1 MSLEAQLRSQRQQR
15 IHGVLAGGGPATP
28 PRLHAQ
34 IAALQRESRPR
45 ASPRPTRRLAVV
57 AAASLV
63 ALAVVLV
70 ISVGGGG
77 PGGPTLAS
85 AAQLSGLEPTGPSPV
100 HDLRHPALLLER
112 FEGVIYPYWYEQF
125 NWFTAGQRTDNLGG
139 GRTAHTVFYRH
150 THHRIGYTVVSG
162 KPLIPPRSAERRVVD
177 GLEMRGY
184 RDGDRDVVTFVR
196 NDHPCVL
203 AGMVHSRG
211 TLYKLAAWK
220 GGGALRP

>member
-15 IHGVLAGGGPATP
+15 ISGLLAGGGPATP
-28 PRLHAQ
+28 PRLHAR
-34 IAALQRESRPR
+34 IAALQRESPAR
-45 ASPRPTRRLAVV
+45 ASPRPTRRLAVA
-57 AAASLV
+57 AAASL
-63 ALAVVLV
+63 AAFAVVLV
-70 ISVGGGG
+70 ISIGGSA

-85 AAQLSGLEPTGPSPV
+85 AALLSARQPTGPSPV
-100 HDLRHPALLLER
+100 HDLRRPALLREH
-112 FEGVIYPYWYEQF
+112 FEGVTYPYWYEQF

-139 GRTAHTVFYRH
+139 GRIARTVFYRH

-162 KPLIPPRSAERRVVD
+162 KPLIAPRSAERRVVG

-196 NDHPCVL
+196 NGHTCIL

-211 TLYKLAAWK
+211 TLFKLAAWN

>member
-1 MSLEAQLRSQRQQR
+1 MSLEAQRRSQRQQR
-15 IHGVLAGGGPATP
+15 IHALLAGGGPATP
-28 PRLHAQ
+28 PRLHAR
-34 IAALQRESRPR
+34 IAALQREPRPRPR
-45 ASPRPTRRLAVV
+45 ARPLAV
-57 AAASLV
+57 AAAA
-63 ALAVVLV
+63 ALATFAAVLV
-70 ISVGGGG
+70 LTTGGSG

-85 AAQLSGLEPTGPSPV
+85 AAQLSDLQPTGPSPV
-100 HDLRHPALLLER
+100 HDLRRPALLRER
-112 FEGVIYPYWYEQF
+112 FEGVTYPYWYEQF
-125 NWFTAGQRTDNLGG
+125 NWFTAGQRTDHLGG

-162 KPLIPPRSAERRVVD
+162 TPLIAPRSADRRVVD

-196 NDHPCVL
+196 NGHTCVL
-203 AGMVHSRG
+203 AGIVHSRG

>member
-1 MSLEAQLRSQRQQR
+1 MSLEAQLRSHRQQR
-15 IHGVLAGGGPATP
+15 IQGLLAGGGPATP
-28 PRLHAQ
+28 PRLHAR

-45 ASPRPTRRLAVV
+45 PSPARRIAVV
-57 AAASLV
+57 AAAG
-63 ALAVVLV
+63 LAAFAAVLV
-70 ISVGGGG
+70 LTIGGST

-85 AAQLSGLEPTGPSPV
+85 AAQLSARQPTEPSPV
-100 HDLRHPALLLER
+100 HDLRRPSLLRER
-112 FEGVIYPYWYEQF
+112 FKGVTYPYWYEQF
-125 NWFTAGQRTDNLGG
+125 NWFTAGQRTDDLGG

-162 KPLIPPRSAERRVVD
+162 KPLIAPRSAERRVVD

-196 NDHPCVL
+196 NGHTCVL

-211 TLYKLAAWK
+211 TLYKLAAWT
-220 GGGALRP
+220 GGGELRP

>member
-1 MSLEAQLRSQRQQR
+1 MSLEAQLRSDRQQR
-15 IHGVLAGGGPATP
+15 IQGLLAGGGPATP
-28 PRLHAQ
+28 PRLHAR

-45 ASPRPTRRLAVV
+45 PSPARRIAVV
-57 AAASLV
+57 AAA
-63 ALAVVLV
+63 ALAAFAAVLV
-70 ISVGGGG
+70 LTIGGST

-85 AAQLSGLEPTGPSPV
+85 AAQLSARQPTGPSPV
-100 HDLRHPALLLER
+100 HDLRRPSLLRER
-112 FEGVIYPYWYEQF
+112 FEGVTYPYWYEQF
-125 NWFTAGQRTDNLGG
+125 NWFTAGERTDDLGG

-150 THHRIGYTVVSG
+150 THHRIGYTIVSG

-184 RDGDRDVVTFVR
+184 RDGDRDVVSFVR
-196 NDHPCVL
+196 NGHTCVL

-211 TLYKLAAWK
+211 TLYKLAAWT

>member
-1 MSLEAQLRSQRQQR
+1 MSLEAQLTSQRQQR
-15 IHGVLAGGGPATP
+15 IQGLLAGGGPATP
-28 PRLHAQ
+28 PRLHAR

-45 ASPRPTRRLAVV
+45 PRPTRRLAVV
-57 AAASLV
+57 AAA
-63 ALAVVLV
+63 ALAAFAAVLLLTT
-70 ISVGGGG
+70 GGST

-85 AAQLSGLEPTGPSPV
+85 AAQLSDLEPTGPSPV
-100 HDLRHPALLLER
+100 HDLRRPSLLREH
-112 FEGVIYPYWYEQF
+112 FEGVTYPYWYEQF
-125 NWFTAGQRTDNLGG
+125 NWFTAGQRTDDLGG

-162 KPLIPPRSAERRVVD
+162 KPLIAPRSAERRVVN

-196 NDHPCVL
+196 NGHTCVL

-220 GGGALRP
+220 GGGALR